1 MWFWNLKKNYFI
13 KNSNLIFFSSSGLWR
28 CWFRKCPL
36 FHRGCIIIPFV
47 LPNCF
52 CFHSNKIN
60 FMFSF
65 CMAWESGK
73 TSQFRF
79 FQIEKYL
86 VTFFYCFLISLIN
99 YYLCIFIIFLLIS
112 LLRLKGVFAKNKRGY
127 RLNAIRKRF
136 WSPLILLLSGASIR
150 RKLTKTS
157 HTEERS
163 AHTNWGS
170 WNIRHKP

>member
-1 MWFWNLKKNYFI
+1 MSTVSQRLYHYT
-13 KNSNLIFFSSSGLWR
+13 IFSA
-28 CWFRKCPL
+28 KL
-36 FHRGCIIIPFV
+36 FF
-47 LPNCF
+47 
-52 CFHSNKIN
+52 FHSNKIN

-136 WSPLILLLSGASIR
+136 WSPLILLLSDASIR

-170 WNIRHKP
+170 WNIRFRP